1 MREVLDKRQQ
11 KNVPTEELVQM
22 AVFVLKNIF
31 FEFNGQIK
39 QQISGTAIGTK
50 CAPRYACIYMDKMEG
65 EFVEK
70 QRYKPF
76 TWVRYID
83 NIFFIWTHDD
93 HKLKSFL
100 ENLNQLHSNIKFT
113 MSQVQK
119 VFSF

>member
-76 TWVRYID
+76 TWIRYID
-83 NIFFIWTHDD
+83 NIFFI
-93 HKLKSFL
+93 
-100 ENLNQLHSNIKFT
+100 
-113 MSQVQK
+113 
-119 VFSF
+119 